1 MQKNSSVKTNDP
13 INRITRPVTDYFG
26 RNWGIL
32 LGFFAM
38 CVIFTIFGNNF
49 LTKTNIVNLLRTCA
63 TNCYLA
69 IGVQLAIILAG
80 IDLTGGALAAL
91 SGVVCVMTFENAGLP
106 IWMGIAVGIL
116 IGVVIGFI
124 NGTVIT
130 YTGIHPFVVTL
141 AMQSIC
147 RGAAYLLANG
157 SPVSTTNR
165 SFSAF
170 GQGSLGPI
178 PLPVVYMAIFLI
190 LDFFILNKTRT
201 GRHIYA
207 VGGNELSARFSGINI
222 KKIKILVWTI
232 SGAMAGFCGVVLAAR
247 MSSGQPATGEGYETD
262 AIAAAVLGGTSFFG
276 GTGTVGGLII
286 GVLIIGVISNGLNL
300 MHVNSYWQFVIKG
313 IIIIV
318 AVYVDMIKQKR
329 QNAAK

>member
-1 MQKNSSVKTNDP
+1 MSKKSNNFLVRP
-13 INRITRPVTDYFG
+13 IQGYFKQ
-26 RNWGIL
+26 NWGIL
-32 LGFFAM
+32 VALLVMSGLFS
-38 CVIFTIFGNNF
+38 VFGNNF
-49 LTKTNIVNLLRTCA
+49 LTKTNMVNLLRTCA

-91 SGVVCVMTFENAGLP
+91 SGVICVMTFESAGLP
-106 IWMGIAVGIL
+106 MWMGILFGIG
-116 IGVVIGFI
+116 IGVIVGLV
-124 NGTVIT
+124 NGLVIT

-147 RGAAYLLANG
+147 RGSAYLMANG
-157 SPVSTTNR
+157 SPVTTTNR
-165 SFSAF
+165 QFASF
-170 GQGSLGPI
+170 GTGSLGAI
-178 PLPVVYMAIFLI
+178 PYPVIYMAIFLL
-190 LDFFILNKTRT
+190 LDFFLLNKTRT

-207 VGGNELSARFSGINI
+207 VGGSEVAARFSGINV

-232 SGAMAGFCGVVLAAR
+232 SGTMAGFCGVVMAAR
-247 MSSGQPATGEGYETD
+247 MSSGQPSTGEGYETD

-276 GTGTVGGLII
+276 GRGTVGGLII

-300 MHVNSYWQFVIKG
+300 MRVNSYWQYVLKG

-318 AVYVDMIKQKR
+318 AVYVDMLKQKK
-329 QNAAK
+329 QNSVA

>member
-1 MQKNSSVKTNDP
+1 M
-13 INRITRPVTDYFG
+13 RPVWEYFKQ
-26 RNWGIL
+26 NWGIL
-32 LGFFAM
+32 LALLVM
-38 CVIFTIFGNNF
+38 CTFFTIFGNNF
-49 LTKTNIVNLLRTCA
+49 LTQTNIVNLLRTCA

-91 SGVVCVMTFENAGLP
+91 SGVICVMTFEKAGLP
-106 IWMGIAVGIL
+106 IGMGIVAGIL
-116 IGVVIGFI
+116 FGIVVGMI
-124 NGTVIT
+124 NGAVVT

-157 SPVSTTNR
+157 SPVTTTNR
-165 SFSAF
+165 SFGSF
-170 GQGSLGPI
+170 GTGSLGPI
-178 PLPVVYMAIFLI
+178 PYPVIYMAIFLV
-190 LDFFILNKTRT
+190 LDYFLLNKTRT

-207 VGGNELSARFSGINI
+207 VGGNETSARFSGINI
-222 KKIKILVWTI
+222 NKIKILVWTI

-276 GTGTVGGLII
+276 GTGTVGGLVI
-286 GVLIIGVISNGLNL
+286 GVLIIGIISNGLNL
-300 MHVNSYWQFVIKG
+300 MHVNSYWQYVLKG
-313 IIIIV
+313 VIIIV
-318 AVYVDMIKQKR
+318 AVYMDMMKQKR

>member
-1 MQKNSSVKTNDP
+1 ML
-13 INRITRPVTDYFG
+13 RPVREYFKQ
-26 RNWGIL
+26 NWGIL
-32 LGFFAM
+32 AALLIMCLFFS
-38 CVIFTIFGNNF
+38 VFGNNF
-49 LTKTNIVNLLRTCA
+49 LTQTNVVNLLRTCA

-69 IGVQLAIILAG
+69 IGVQMAIILAG

-91 SGVVCVMTFENAGLP
+91 TGVVCVMTFENAGLP
-106 IWMGIAVGIL
+106 IWMGIVVGVL
-116 IGVVIGFI
+116 IGIVVGMA
-124 NGTVIT
+124 NGIIIT

-157 SPVSTTNR
+157 SPVTTTNR

-170 GQGSLGPI
+170 GSGSLGVV
-178 PLPVVYMAIFLI
+178 PLPFVYMIIFLI
-190 LDFFILNKTRT
+190 LDFFLLNKTRT

-207 VGGNELSARFSGINI
+207 VGGNETSARFSGINI
-222 KKIKILVWTI
+222 NKIKILVWTI

-247 MSSGQPATGEGYETD
+247 LSSGQPSTGEGYETD
-262 AIAAAVLGGTSFFG
+262 ASAAAVRGGTSFFG

-286 GVLIIGVISNGLNL
+286 GVLIIGLISNGLNL
-300 MHVNSYWQFVIKG
+300 MHVNSYWQYVLKG
-313 IIIIV
+313 VIIIA
-318 AVYVDMIKQKR
+318 AVYVDMLKQKR

>member
-1 MQKNSSVKTNDP
+1 MHSGNSST
-13 INRITRPVTDYFG
+13 
-26 RNWGIL
+26 
-32 LGFFAM
+32 
-38 CVIFTIFGNNF
+38 
-49 LTKTNIVNLLRTCA
+49 
-63 TNCYLA
+63 
-69 IGVQLAIILAG
+69 IILAG

-91 SGVVCVMTFENAGLP
+91 TGVVCVMTFENAGLP
-106 IWMGIAVGIL
+106 IWMGIVVGVL
-116 IGVVIGFI
+116 IGIVVGMA
-124 NGTVIT
+124 NGIIIT

-157 SPVSTTNR
+157 SPVTTTNR

-170 GQGSLGPI
+170 GSGSLGVV
-178 PLPVVYMAIFLI
+178 PLPVVYMMIFLI
-190 LDFFILNKTRT
+190 LDFFLLNKTRT

-207 VGGNELSARFSGINI
+207 VGGNETSARFSGINI
-222 KKIKILVWTI
+222 NKIKILVWTI

-247 MSSGQPATGEGYETD
+247 LSSGQPSTGEGYETD

-286 GVLIIGVISNGLNL
+286 GVLIIGLISNGLNL
-300 MHVNSYWQFVIKG
+300 MHVNSYWQYVLKG
-313 IIIIV
+313 VIIIA
-318 AVYVDMIKQKR
+318 AVYVDMLKQKR

>member
-1 MQKNSSVKTNDP
+1 MNNKSNKML
-13 INRITRPVTDYFG
+13 RPVREYFKQ
-26 RNWGIL
+26 NWGIL
-32 LGFFAM
+32 AALLIMCLFFS
-38 CVIFTIFGNNF
+38 VFGNNF
-49 LTKTNIVNLLRTCA
+49 LTQTNVVNLLRTCA

-69 IGVQLAIILAG
+69 IGVQMAIILAG

-91 SGVVCVMTFENAGLP
+91 TGVVCVMTFENAGLP
-106 IWMGIAVGIL
+106 IWMGIVVGVL
-116 IGVVIGFI
+116 IGIVVGMA
-124 NGTVIT
+124 NGIIIT

-157 SPVSTTNR
+157 SPVTTTNR

-170 GQGSLGPI
+170 GSGSLGVV
-178 PLPVVYMAIFLI
+178 PLPVVYMMIFLI
-190 LDFFILNKTRT
+190 LDFFLLNKTRT

-207 VGGNELSARFSGINI
+207 VGGNETSARFSGINI
-222 KKIKILVWTI
+222 NKIKILVWTI

-247 MSSGQPATGEGYETD
+247 LSSGQPSTGEGYETD

-286 GVLIIGVISNGLNL
+286 GVLIIGLISNGLNL
-300 MHVNSYWQFVIKG
+300 MHVNSYWQFLLKVV
-313 IIIIV
+313 IIIA
-318 AVYVDMIKQKR
+318 AVYVDMLKQKR

>member
-1 MQKNSSVKTNDP
+1 M
-13 INRITRPVTDYFG
+13 RPVREYFKQ
-26 RNWGIL
+26 NWGIL
-32 LGFFAM
+32 LALLVM
-38 CVIFTIFGNNF
+38 CTFFTIFGNNF
-49 LTKTNIVNLLRTCA
+49 LTQTNIVNLLRTCA

-91 SGVVCVMTFENAGLP
+91 SGVICVMTFEKAGLP
-106 IWMGIAVGIL
+106 IGMGIVAGIL
-116 IGVVIGFI
+116 FGIVVGMI
-124 NGTVIT
+124 NGAVVT

-157 SPVSTTNR
+157 SPVTTTNR
-165 SFSAF
+165 SFGSF
-170 GQGSLGPI
+170 GTGSLGPI
-178 PLPVVYMAIFLI
+178 PYPVIYMAIVLVLDYFL
-190 LDFFILNKTRT
+190 LNKTRT

-207 VGGNELSARFSGINI
+207 VGGNETSARFSGINI
-222 KKIKILVWTI
+222 NKIKILVWTI

-276 GTGTVGGLII
+276 GTGTVGGLVI
-286 GVLIIGVISNGLNL
+286 GVLIIGIISNGLNL
-300 MHVNSYWQFVIKG
+300 MHVNSYWQYVLKG
-313 IIIIV
+313 VIIIV
-318 AVYVDMIKQKR
+318 AVYMDMMKQKR

>member
-1 MQKNSSVKTNDP
+1 MNNKPNKML
-13 INRITRPVTDYFG
+13 RPVREYFKQ
-26 RNWGIL
+26 NWGIL
-32 LGFFAM
+32 AALLIMCLFFS
-38 CVIFTIFGNNF
+38 VFGNNF
-49 LTKTNIVNLLRTCA
+49 LTQTNVVNLLRTCA

-69 IGVQLAIILAG
+69 IGVQMAIILAG

-91 SGVVCVMTFENAGLP
+91 TGVVCVMTFENAGLP
-106 IWMGIAVGIL
+106 IWMGIVVGVL
-116 IGVVIGFI
+116 IGIVVGMA
-124 NGTVIT
+124 NGIIIT

-157 SPVSTTNR
+157 SPVTTTNR

-170 GQGSLGPI
+170 GSGSLGVV
-178 PLPVVYMAIFLI
+178 PLPVVYMTIFLI
-190 LDFFILNKTRT
+190 LDFFLLNKTRT

-207 VGGNELSARFSGINI
+207 VGGNETSARFSGINI
-222 KKIKILVWTI
+222 NKIKILVWTI

-247 MSSGQPATGEGYETD
+247 LSSGQPSTGEGYETD

-286 GVLIIGVISNGLNL
+286 GVLIIGLISNGLNL
-300 MHVNSYWQFVIKG
+300 MHVNSYWQYVLKG
-313 IIIIV
+313 VIIIA
-318 AVYVDMIKQKR
+318 AVYVDMLKQKR

>member
-1 MQKNSSVKTNDP
+1 MNNKSNKML
-13 INRITRPVTDYFG
+13 RPVREYFKQ
-26 RNWGIL
+26 NWGIL
-32 LGFFAM
+32 AALLIMCLFFS
-38 CVIFTIFGNNF
+38 VFGNNF
-49 LTKTNIVNLLRTCA
+49 LTQTNVVNLLRTCA

-69 IGVQLAIILAG
+69 IGVQMAIILAG

-91 SGVVCVMTFENAGLP
+91 TGVVCVMTFENAGLP
-106 IWMGIAVGIL
+106 IWMGIVVGVL
-116 IGVVIGFI
+116 IGIVVGMV
-124 NGTVIT
+124 NGIIIT

-157 SPVSTTNR
+157 SPVTTTNR

-170 GQGSLGPI
+170 GSGSLGVV
-178 PLPVVYMAIFLI
+178 PLPVVYMMIFLI
-190 LDFFILNKTRT
+190 LDFFLLNKTRT

-207 VGGNELSARFSGINI
+207 VGGNETSARFSGINI
-222 KKIKILVWTI
+222 NKIKILVWTI

-247 MSSGQPATGEGYETD
+247 LSSGQPSTGEGYETD

-286 GVLIIGVISNGLNL
+286 GVLIIGLISNGLNL
-300 MHVNSYWQFVIKG
+300 MHVNSYWQYVLKG
-313 IIIIV
+313 VIIIA
-318 AVYVDMIKQKR
+318 AVYVDMLKQKR

>member
-1 MQKNSSVKTNDP
+1 MNNKSNKML
-13 INRITRPVTDYFG
+13 RPVREYFKQ
-26 RNWGIL
+26 NWGIL
-32 LGFFAM
+32 AALLIMCLFFS
-38 CVIFTIFGNNF
+38 VFGNNF
-49 LTKTNIVNLLRTCA
+49 LTQTNVVNLLRTCA

-69 IGVQLAIILAG
+69 IGVQMAIILAG

-91 SGVVCVMTFENAGLP
+91 TGVVCVMTFENAGLP
-106 IWMGIAVGIL
+106 IWMGIVVGVL
-116 IGVVIGFI
+116 IGIVVGMA
-124 NGTVIT
+124 NGIIIT
-130 YTGIHPFVVTL
+130 YTGIHPFVMTR

-157 SPVSTTNR
+157 SPVTTTNR

-170 GQGSLGPI
+170 GSGSLGVV
-178 PLPVVYMAIFLI
+178 PLPVVYMMIFLI
-190 LDFFILNKTRT
+190 LDFFLLNKTRT

-207 VGGNELSARFSGINI
+207 VGGNETSARFSGINI
-222 KKIKILVWTI
+222 NKIKILVWTI

-247 MSSGQPATGEGYETD
+247 LSSGQPSTGEGYETD

-286 GVLIIGVISNGLNL
+286 GVLIIGLISNGLNL
-300 MHVNSYWQFVIKG
+300 MHVNSYWQYVLKG
-313 IIIIV
+313 VIIIA
-318 AVYVDMIKQKR
+318 AVYVDMLKQKR

>member
-1 MQKNSSVKTNDP
+1 ML
-13 INRITRPVTDYFG
+13 RPVREYFKQ
-26 RNWGIL
+26 NWGIL
-32 LGFFAM
+32 AALLIMCLFFS
-38 CVIFTIFGNNF
+38 VFGNNF
-49 LTKTNIVNLLRTCA
+49 LTQTNVVNLLRTCA

-69 IGVQLAIILAG
+69 IGVQMAIILAG

-91 SGVVCVMTFENAGLP
+91 TGVVCVMTFENAGLP
-106 IWMGIAVGIL
+106 IWMGIVVGVL
-116 IGVVIGFI
+116 IGIVVGMA
-124 NGTVIT
+124 NGIIIT

-157 SPVSTTNR
+157 SPVTTTNR

-170 GQGSLGPI
+170 GSGSLGVV
-178 PLPVVYMAIFLI
+178 PLPVVYMMIFLI
-190 LDFFILNKTRT
+190 LDFFLLNKTRT

-207 VGGNELSARFSGINI
+207 VGGNETSARFSGINI
-222 KKIKILVWTI
+222 NKIKILVWTI

-247 MSSGQPATGEGYETD
+247 LSSGQPSTGEGYETD

-286 GVLIIGVISNGLNL
+286 GVLIIGLISNGLNL
-300 MHVNSYWQFVIKG
+300 MHVNSYWQYVLKG
-313 IIIIV
+313 VIIIA
-318 AVYVDMIKQKR
+318 AVYVDMLKQKR